1 MRKLALLLGSLLV
14 VASASAKEVV
24 PAPVVVEEAPVQVIE
39 KEVIVYRDKEEGFRP
54 NGYVDLQ
61 YRWYG
66 ETEGQED
73 SFDTV
78 HDVTEGNGNW
88 NGNNNYS
95 RTQLQGKINMTEKQA
110 LEYRIRN
117 YNSTSTHDN
126 GKDGTDTRL
135 RYFYNHGN
143 LGDSK
148 VNFTSRLHY
157 RDREDVAG
165 AQEVEYQ
172 ARFNFAEYMFNND
185 FVKTT
190 NFVVAPKYKY
200 AWDSSND
207 NSYDNQLGV
216 DLYTMHELPWGF
228 SFELNVYTA
237 QHFYGKD
244 QFFDGTDKMED
255 KNFTVDVEAYI
266 YNTTNL
272 YTNGKVSVDFNFE
285 GGYDAYN
292 WSQEKKFGAPRR
304 DGGRYEKEYGLAND
318 TKKYDKVTD
327 KIKEVPGKG
336 VGTDNSKYSLYALPT
351 LQLNYQATPAV
362 KVYVAA
368 GAEYRDWAVNSGS
381 SATNWRWQPTVFAGF
396 KTVF

>member
-54 NGYVDLQ
+54 NGFVDLQ

-66 ETEGQED
+66 KTEGQED
-73 SFDTV
+73 KFETV
-78 HDVTEGNGNW
+78 SETTDGNGNW
-88 NGNNNYS
+88 NTGNNYS
-95 RTQLQGKINMTEKQA
+95 RIQFSGKINMTENQS
-110 LEYRIRN
+110 LEYRIRD
-117 YNSTSTHDN
+117 YNAVTTHEGN

-135 RYFYNHGN
+135 RYFYNHGL

-148 VNFTSRLHY
+148 VNLTSRVHY
-157 RDREDVAG
+157 RDNGHDDDS
-165 AQEVEYQ
+165 QELEYQ
-172 ARFNFAEYMFNND
+172 ARFNFADYMFNND

-190 NFVVAPKYKY
+190 NFVVAPKYGY

-207 NSYDNQLGV
+207 DSYDNRLGV
-216 DLYTMHELPWGF
+216 DLYTMNELPWGF
-228 SFELNVYTA
+228 SFEFNVYAT
-237 QHFYGKD
+237 QHFYGQD
-244 QFFDGTDKMED
+244 QYFDAVDKKED
-255 KNFTVDVEAYI
+255 KNFTVDVEAYL

-292 WSQEKKFGAPRR
+292 WSQEKKFGAPR
-304 DGGRYEKEYGLAND
+304 DGGDYTKEYHAAKD
-318 TKKYDKVTD
+318 TTT
-327 KIKEVPGKG
+327 PAKG

-351 LQLNYQATPAV
+351 IQLNYQATPSV
-362 KVYVAA
+362 KVYAAA

>member
-117 YNSTSTHDN
+117 YNSTTSHEAT
-126 GKDGTDTRL
+126 GKSKTDTRL

-190 NFVVAPKYKY
+190 NFIVAPKYGY
-200 AWDSSND
+200 TWAANND
-207 NSYDNQLGV
+207 DYDNQLGV
-216 DLYTMHELPWGF
+216 DLYTMHEFPLGF
-228 SFELNVYTA
+228 SFEFNLYAT

-244 QFFDGTDKMED
+244 KHTSAT
-255 KNFTVDVEAYI
+255 NTVDDNFGLDIEAYL

-272 YTNGKVSVDFNFE
+272 YSNGKFNVDFYFE
-285 GGYDAYN
+285 GGLDPYSLNSRNVLAREYRSDNFKTEADRTTYEDSKYRLYAWPQIITSYN
-292 WSQEKKFGAPRR
+292 
-304 DGGRYEKEYGLAND
+304 
-318 TKKYDKVTD
+318 VTD
-327 KIKEVPGKG
+327 SFKPYV
-336 VGTDNSKYSLYALPT
+336 SL
-351 LQLNYQATPAV
+351 
-362 KVYVAA
+362 
-368 GAEYRDWAVNSGS
+368 GAEY
-381 SATNWRWQPTVFAGF
+381 TNGYKYQSDSQDWRWQPVAVVGF
-396 KTVF
+396 TTTF